1 MLLFYVFIKIYKSKS
16 NLSIQIYNKTNE
28 QRKQYNEYLSDHN
41 DIDCYR
47 YSESLYNAFIK
58 AFSFL
63 PIAAIVNR
71 STFCIHGGLSPRLES
86 IVSLSKEIKRPIY
99 HFEEN
104 ILLSDVVWSDPSR
117 NISCLFDENPRGRGY
132 LFNQSAVMLFLMKNS
147 ITRIIRGH
155 ECVTKG
161 YFKHFNETLVNSS
174 FGKNWKINLSKI
186 SGRTASSLG
195 IHNIM

>member
-1 MLLFYVFIKIYKSKS
+1 M
-16 NLSIQIYNKTNE
+16 
-28 QRKQYNEYLSDHN
+28 
-41 DIDCYR
+41 
-47 YSESLYNAFIK
+47 
-58 AFSFL
+58 
-63 PIAAIVNR
+63 PIAAIENR

-104 ILLSDVVWSDPSR
+104 VLLSDVVWSDPSR

-161 YFKHFNETLVNSS
+161 YFKHFNEKLITVFSASSYDKNLGNHSAILKLFLNDDNIQIFHFNPLERLQKCDATFYKVQSFEKNEPKISS
-174 FGKNWKINLSKI
+174 FFSFH
-186 SGRTASSLG
+186 
-195 IHNIM
+195 IHF